1 MHQEV
6 AALGGA
12 DQATDRGLPLVE
24 LLIGLRK
31 LVDVNASIQRV
42 MSWRPPGSGIGLSNG
57 RFQPRSATV
66 PRRADVGAAMI
77 AHGAK
82 HPGLQISKGHVVG
95 KAASVDLG
103 VDSPDCCSRRTRGF
117 ARGSAYSRASPTY
130 RAARGSGWSMASPKT
145 RAESP
150 TSQAARG
157 CVVTSKA
164 RKRPRP
170 GTSQRRLTRGIRENP
185 VAARVQRRARQ
196 TRQHS
201 LTGAVVKCEFH
212 TSAAWRQAWP

>member
-1 MHQEV
+1 M
-6 AALGGA
+6 
-12 DQATDRGLPLVE
+12 P
-24 LLIGLRK
+24 
-31 LVDVNASIQRV
+31 ASNRV

-117 ARGSAYSRASPTY
+117 ARGFAYSRASPTY

-185 VAARVQRRARQ
+185 VAARVQRRALQ